1 MRTWSKSRSMS
12 TSSSGKASIIC
23 GIDVRRSAH
32 GQCLQEQTVTES
44 DWRPEA
50 GADLAAAPA
59 RTRPAAAVGWPAPL
73 QRRPSAPFAKQ
84 VRPRKAPNRPS
95 ALGPHLHSSPLCKW
109 QSVAT
114 AISHD
119 LQPTACPDSFARDA
133 DGGAV
138 PPAKHQPPPLLCGDV
153 APASKIAGSS
163 DVSRRRS
170 WLAAFYV
177 LLALSLPISPPLSL
191 SLSLSL
197 SRLPLPSSSQHAA
210 ARAEHAQSQS
220 TDLPSCRPAWHCCRT
235 TKNIISS
242 NSSGL
247 RDPGRPR
254 RARC

>member
-177 LLALSLPISPPLSL
+177 LLALSLPISPPPLSL
-191 SLSLSL
+191 SLSLSA
-197 SRLPLPSSSQHAA
+197 PPPFFFA
-210 ARAEHAQSQS
+210 ARSS
-220 TDLPSCRPAWHCCRT
+220 TR
-235 TKNIISS
+235 
-242 NSSGL
+242 
-247 RDPGRPR
+247 
-254 RARC
+254 